1 MSLPIENKIA
11 QEIYT
16 VEVFNTTFATD
27 IQKKS
32 VI

>member
-16 VEVFNTTFATD
+16 VEVFNTFATD